1 DNQITKQTIN
11 YNNINESK
19 VRNNA
24 DCKAI
29 SEFISVKAT
38 ISPGTSAISYNEV
51 EKLQILLSRRKSDI
65 DCMLKSQ
72 PIYGIGIDF
81 QKFSAKPCIICWVI
95 KPLDNSVLECLE
107 TMFDD
112 QYEIIYQVIPI
123 NKSSNGDDINENNS
137 KNSNFYSSS
146 NDDGNSD
153 NGNSDNNE
161 ITRELHEMTVRNLK
175 FDIEVNDC
183 GIGNMLSNNCQS
195 LKNQGVGYLLHSIKV
210 RVSSIPENAFVVV
223 GESQPKQQYP
233 VIEVSNSVEKGFM
246 IAFSNLIGNIKKA
259 HNVKSTLNKWN
270 IKKVRDRKGECWSH
284 QHNDNYPDEDN
295 TNRGGHSPG
304 FHSGHW
310 HMKERM
316 NGFCI
321 NISQELH
328 FQYKIFRKFR
338 TLPNTK
344 PKLLPCPKM
353 AHNLEISFND
363 LTNFNEKLA
372 NIKKHYYENDEIK
385 IIVGN
390 NEEEKI
396 EESFQNLD
404 GNIKRSKLV
413 LT

>member
-1 DNQITKQTIN
+1 
-11 YNNINESK
+11 
-19 VRNNA
+19 
-24 DCKAI
+24 
-29 SEFISVKAT
+29 
-38 ISPGTSAISYNEV
+38 
-51 EKLQILLSRRKSDI
+51 
-65 DCMLKSQ
+65 MLKSQ

-81 QKFSAKPCIICWVI
+81 EKYSTKPCIICWVI
-95 KPLDNSVLECLE
+95 KPLDDSVLEC
-107 TMFDD
+107 DG
-112 QYEIIYQVIPI
+112 
-123 NKSSNGDDINENNS
+123 NANGNGGDDDGD
-137 KNSNFYSSS
+137 S
-146 NDDGNSD
+146 NDKVDNSR
-153 NGNSDNNE
+153 NNRIYVNSTINAESIDSRISQDFNITANFWVE
-161 ITRELHEMTVRNLK
+161 ITREPHEMTVRNLK

-183 GIGNMLSNNCQS
+183 GVGNMLSNNCQS

-210 RVSSIPENAFVVV
+210 HVSSIPENEFVVV
-223 GESQPKQQYP
+223 GESQPKQHYP
-233 VIEVSNSVEKGFM
+233 VIENLNVLETGFIISIFNFM
-246 IAFSNLIGNIKKA
+246 SSIKKA
-259 HNVKSTLNKWN
+259 HTVKSTLSKWN
-270 IKKVRDRKGECWSH
+270 VKKVRDRKGECWSH

-316 NGFCI
+316 SGFCI

-385 IIVGN
+385 IKVGN

-404 GNIKRSKLV
+404 GKIERSKSV
-413 LT
+413 LK